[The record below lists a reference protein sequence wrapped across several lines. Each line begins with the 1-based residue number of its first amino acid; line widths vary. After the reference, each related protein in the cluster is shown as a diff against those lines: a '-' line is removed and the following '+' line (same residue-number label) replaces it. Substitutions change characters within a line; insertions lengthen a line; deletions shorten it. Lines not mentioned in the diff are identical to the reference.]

1 MREYKISIE
10 ISGEQMP
17 VGVITGDAPESAC
30 FQYAEAYLTR
40 SGAAPLSISLPLG
53 REPFSPARTRAF
65 FDGLLPEGFTRR
77 SVAQWMH
84 LDEEDYLSILCCLG
98 RECLGAIR
106 VTDGEEE
113 PKAGYERI
121 SAGQIRE
128 LAAEG
133 ATKSAELVTKSHL
146 SLTGASGKVGCTTTR
161 RAANGICRSEPHP
174 AHTSSSRAMCG

>member
-10 ISGEQMP
+10 ISGEQVP
-17 VGVITGDAPESAC
+17 VGVITGDAPESVC

-40 SGAAPLSISLPLG
+40 SAAAPLSISLSLG

-65 FDGLLPEGFTRR
+65 FDGLLPQGLHAKVRR
-77 SVAQWMH
+77 AMDASGRGG
-84 LDEEDYLSILCCLG
+84 YLSILCCLG

-121 SAGQIRE
+121 SASQIRE